1 MTQQPT
7 RNSAKGFVPIT
18 GNYLMTIR
26 EEDKV
31 VDSLEW
37 LKNMVAADLGL
48 TTQFVKDSQ
57 KINNHINDYAKGII
71 WDYQDLLKILQ
82 EKKEA

>member
-18 GNYLMTIR
+18 GNFLMTIR

-57 KINNHINDYAKGII
+57 KINDYINDYAKGII
-71 WDYQDLLKILQ
+71 WDYQDLLKVLQ
-82 EKKEA
+82 DKKEA

>member
-1 MTQQPT
+1 M
-7 RNSAKGFVPIT
+7 
-18 GNYLMTIR
+18 
-26 EEDKV
+26 

-37 LKNMVAADLGL
+37 LKNKVAADLGL

-57 KINNHINDYAKGII
+57 KINDYINDYAKGII

>member
-1 MTQQPT
+1 
-7 RNSAKGFVPIT
+7 
-18 GNYLMTIR
+18 MTIR

-37 LKNMVAADLGL
+37 LKNKVAADLGL
-48 TTQFVKDSQ
+48 TTQFVKDNQ